1 MTHQLKTLK
10 KDFMTMKTNKDH
22 SLGIT
27 HNLVWAVALGQT
39 DLVFLLGSILAV
51 SAVVTGITYSY

>member
-1 MTHQLKTLK
+1 MRALQIWT
-10 KDFMTMKTNKDH
+10 
-22 SLGIT
+22 LGIT